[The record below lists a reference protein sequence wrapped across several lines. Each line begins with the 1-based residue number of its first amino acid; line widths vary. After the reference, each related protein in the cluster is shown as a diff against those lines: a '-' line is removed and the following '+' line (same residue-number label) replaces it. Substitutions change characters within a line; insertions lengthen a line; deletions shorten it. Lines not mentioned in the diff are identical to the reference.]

1 MTVAQ
6 TDLAAATPAA
16 EAALKLLIGGE
27 WVAAQAA
34 ATEPVYDPASGAI
47 LARVPLGARADV
59 DAAVA
64 AAKAAFP
71 AWAATPVVERAR
83 VLFRYHTALEAH
95 FEELARLVTRENGK
109 TIDDARGEVR
119 RGIEVVEFACGA
131 PSLLMGE
138 SARDIARGIDS
149 ETLRFPLG
157 VVAGI
162 TPFNFPMMVHHWLV
176 PIAIVCGNT
185 FVLKPSE
192 RTPLTANR
200 CAELLLA
207 AGLPAGVLNIVHG
220 AHEAVNGLLEHPDVR
235 AVSFVGS
242 QPVARHVY
250 TTATAHGKRVQALAG
265 AKNHL
270 IVMPDADLD
279 RTIPAIMG
287 SAFGAAGERC
297 LAGSV
302 VVAVGDI
309 GDELVR
315 RLDATAAT
323 WRVGDGLDSATD
335 MGPVIRASQ
344 RDRIAAAIAQGQAE
358 GATLVRDGRT
368 LTDAQAGEANGADEA
383 PEASATNAAS
393 DASATPVGGF
403 FLRPTLFDH
412 VGAEMAIAREEIFGP
427 VLAVIRAATLD
438 EALAIANRSR
448 FGNAASIF
456 TESGGAAR
464 TFRERIEAGMLGVN
478 IGVAAPMA
486 FLPFAGWKQSFYGD
500 LHATGRDGVAF
511 FTDQKVITSRWR
523 D

>member
-6 TDLAAATPAA
+6 SDLAAATPAA
-16 EAALKLLIGGE
+16 EATLKLLIGGE
-27 WVAAQAA
+27 WVAAQATT
-34 ATEPVYDPASGAI
+34 TEPVYNPASGAI
-47 LARVPLGARADV
+47 IARVPLGARADV

-83 VLFRYHTALEAH
+83 VLFRYHTALEAA
-95 FEELARLVTRENGK
+95 FEELAQLVTRENGK

-131 PSLLMGE
+131 PSLLIGE

-157 VVAGI
+157 VVVGI
-162 TPFNFPMMVHHWLV
+162 TPFNFPMMVHHWLA

-200 CAELLLA
+200 CAELLMA

-242 QPVARHVY
+242 QPVAQHVY

-302 VVAVGDI
+302 VVAVGEI

-315 RLDATAAT
+315 RLDATAAA

-344 RDRIAAAIAQGQAE
+344 RDRIAAAIAQGEAE

-368 LTDAQAGEANGADEA
+368 LTDTQADGTSDGANATSGASEIPA
-383 PEASATNAAS
+383 
-393 DASATPVGGF
+393 GGF

-464 TFRERIEAGMLGVN
+464 RFRERIEAGMLGVN